1 MEEQKVNQVK
11 LSIGKTGKPFY
22 SQKLHYSD
30 SWTKIP
36 KLNYEYCIKNNL
48 SIATEIEKDSDGNII
63 LLKYKNENSQQ
74 RREREKNEIKPI
86 INNGDYISLVKKTL
100 GKDGKFYYHE
110 ASGYEKKL
118 DEIAWRR
125 MEEKFFDFIIERYKN
140 AAIKT
145 NVNENGEIIYMEY
158 KTESKIIA
166 EKQNEPLNNKKGC
179 FSSFAF
185 IFFCSVTMFYLI
197 TKGYC

>member
-1 MEEQKVNQVK
+1 
-11 LSIGKTGKPFY
+11 
-22 SQKLHYSD
+22 
-30 SWTKIP
+30 
-36 KLNYEYCIKNNL
+36 
-48 SIATEIEKDSDGNII
+48 
-63 LLKYKNENSQQ
+63 
-74 RREREKNEIKPI
+74 
-86 INNGDYISLVKKTL
+86 
-100 GKDGKFYYHE
+100 
-110 ASGYEKKL
+110 
-118 DEIAWRR
+118 

-140 AAIKT
+140 ASIKT